1 MTNIYRLNKAFLR
14 TKSRNLDK
22 NTHFVRLSRTKIHKL
37 YRFVVVQ
44 RNCLRFKRLQWTK
57 MVNGQNFVFLSELY
71 RCCIGSFS
79 SSDSQNKINQSVK
92 CPNHSWTKRQK
103 KSIYLYEIYNNVRCP
118 VVQPSCGVA
127 RTGPHTPLSVSQS
140 SHRHRA
146 YATARQDRSVSV
158 CPSASYG
165 VFGDCQKG
173 AGNEN

>member
-1 MTNIYRLNKAFLR
+1 MTNICRKNKALSW

-71 RCCIGSFS
+71 RCCIGRFS
-79 SSDSQNKINQSVK
+79 SFALQVESNEAVK

-127 RTGPHTPLSVSQS
+127 RTSLRQMLSVVSTPTAN
-140 SHRHRA
+140 RA
-146 YATARQDRSVSV
+146 YATARRQ
-158 CPSASYG
+158 A
-165 VFGDCQKG
+165 FGSFVP
-173 AGNEN
+173 AATMAIS